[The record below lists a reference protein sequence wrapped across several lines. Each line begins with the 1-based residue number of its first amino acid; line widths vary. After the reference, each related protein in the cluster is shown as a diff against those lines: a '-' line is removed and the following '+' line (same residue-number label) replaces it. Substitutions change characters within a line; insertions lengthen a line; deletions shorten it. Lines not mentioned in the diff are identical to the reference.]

1 MIKLIRTLSIQNPE
15 SKQQDLLDKFYYFL
29 EEFEG
34 KPIIMSIKT
43 KYDKYISSKIEYQ
56 VYYKGTY
63 NLLEF
68 NKSFIDKF
76 KNCFFEDLSNIYLNS
91 FIINIK
97 DMDISD
103 LKKTIGKEIL
113 IPKNLK
119 MNVDKKEKFDIIKN
133 SNTEVKNYILSKIQ

>member
-1 MIKLIRTLSIQNPE
+1 M
-15 SKQQDLLDKFYYFL
+15 FYFFITNVVEQYY
-29 EEFEG
+29 
-34 KPIIMSIKT
+34 ST

-103 LKKTIGKEIL
+103 LKKTIGL
-113 IPKNLK
+113 
-119 MNVDKKEKFDIIKN
+119 
-133 SNTEVKNYILSKIQ
+133 LSMLQEDL

>member
-1 MIKLIRTLSIQNPE
+1 
-15 SKQQDLLDKFYYFL
+15 
-29 EEFEG
+29 
-34 KPIIMSIKT
+34 MSIKT

-103 LKKTIGKEIL
+103 LKKTIGNKIYSFTSDEL
-113 IPKNLK
+113 QLLKNELK
-119 MNVDKKEKFDIIKN
+119 SLHNEFVRNNIIINNNIYDIKINYKGIWHEFKN
-133 SNTEVKNYILSKIQ
+133 